1 MYLIMAF
8 DKPDSAALR
17 LETRPAHVEY
27 VLGQGG
33 MLLGGPF
40 MSDDGETMTGSML
53 ILDTQDRS
61 VAEAFVAGDPYNK
74 AGLFDKVEIRRWSHL
89 IGGLSD
95 PNSTASNG

>member
-61 VAEAFVAGDPYNK
+61 VAPTSGATATGTRGLIILRPMMAVRVAQT
-74 AGLFDKVEIRRWSHL
+74 F
-89 IGGLSD
+89 
-95 PNSTASNG
+95 

>member
-40 MSDDGETMTGSML
+40 MSDDGTTMIGSML
-53 ILDTQDRS
+53 VLDTQDRA
-61 VAEAFVAGDPYNK
+61 VAEAFVENDPYNK
-74 AGLFDKVEIRRWSHL
+74 AGLFAKVEVSRWSHL
-89 IGGLSD
+89 IGSLID
-95 PNSTASNG
+95 PNS